1 MSAREAAAESPWLI
15 VHEARNAR
23 VRLFCFHYAG
33 ATASIFR
40 TWPGGLPDWIEVVAV
55 QLPGREYRLGE
66 PLFEHHPA
74 LRGGAAGIVRAG

>member
-55 QLPGREYRLGE
+55 QLPGREYRRRE
-66 PLFEHHPA
+66 PPA
-74 LRGGAAGIVRAG
+74 AQAGAGGRGRAGGRA